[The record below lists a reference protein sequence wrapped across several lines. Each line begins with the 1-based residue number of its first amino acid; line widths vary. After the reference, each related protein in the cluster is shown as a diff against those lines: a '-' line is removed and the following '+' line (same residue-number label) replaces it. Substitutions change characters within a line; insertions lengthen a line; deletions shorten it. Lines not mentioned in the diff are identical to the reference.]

1 MFEKMKADAWLEGYD
16 KGMDEAEELREIQQQ
31 SDDNGITYA
40 SHGDYMKAKVAFN
53 AKDTEIADLKNKVK
67 SLKDSLKGTGTAQN
81 ALEADFAKCKKE
93 LEQFYLKAIG
103 DCKTV
108 KQVNKVV
115 KQYTASSIRPTVYGP
130 DIIGLM
136 IALSQLQKFTDAIKG
151 DIPHYPI
158 LMAAATKIKRINT
171 NDAIEVCDAMDQ
183 FDDENFYAML
193 MAKTIKDIAGIEVD
207 RTKIIDAK
215 QKGLD
220 AWNVLLSMLSAYGV
234 KVDSVLEV
242 K

>member
-1 MFEKMKADAWLEGYD
+1 MFEKMKADAWLEGYN
-16 KGMDEAEELREIQQQ
+16 KGMDEAEELREMEQQ
-31 SDDNGITYA
+31 SDGNGITYA

-53 AKDTEIADLKNKVK
+53 AKDTEIAGLKEKVK
-67 SLKDSLKGTGTAQN
+67 ELEGWKAASNKDANDTEASL
-81 ALEADFAKCKKE
+81 AKCRKE

-103 DCKTV
+103 DCRTV
-108 KQVNKVV
+108 KQVNAVV
-115 KQYTASSIRPTVYGP
+115 KQYTASSIRPTVYGT
-130 DIIGLM
+130 DLISNLK
-136 IALSQLQKFTDAIKG
+136 KFTDAVTGNTQNDPVLSASK
-151 DIPHYPI
+151 
-158 LMAAATKIKRINT
+158 TKIKRINRRDT
-171 NDAIEVCDAMDQ
+171 EQVCETLDD
-183 FDDENFYAML
+183 FDDENFYVSL

-234 KVDSVLEV
+234 KADSVLEV

>member
-1 MFEKMKADAWLEGYD
+1 MFEKMKADAYEEGYVD
-16 KGMDEAEELREIQQQ
+16 GERNGKELKNALHCTD
-31 SDDNGITYA
+31 SNGITYA

-103 DCKTV
+103 DCRTV
-108 KQVNKVV
+108 KQVNSVV

-130 DIIGLM
+130 DII
-136 IALSQLQKFTDAIKG
+136 SQLKKFTDAIMGNTTNDPVLSASK
-151 DIPHYPI
+151 
-158 LMAAATKIKRINT
+158 TKIKRINT
-171 NDAIEVCDAMDQ
+171 NDAIEACDAMDQ

-193 MAKTIKDIAGIEVD
+193 MAKTIKDIASVEVD

>member
-1 MFEKMKADAWLEGYD
+1 MFEKMKADAWLEGYN
-16 KGMDEAEELREIQQQ
+16 KGIDEAEELREMEQQ

-53 AKDTEIADLKNKVK
+53 AKDTEIAGLKEKVK
-67 SLKDSLKGTGTAQN
+67 ELEGWKAASNKDANDTEASL
-81 ALEADFAKCKKE
+81 AKCRKE

-103 DCKTV
+103 DCRTV
-108 KQVNKVV
+108 KQVNAVV
-115 KQYTASSIRPTVYGP
+115 KQYTASSIRPTVYGT
-130 DIIGLM
+130 DLISNLK
-136 IALSQLQKFTDAIKG
+136 KFTDAVTGNTQNDPVLSASK
-151 DIPHYPI
+151 
-158 LMAAATKIKRINT
+158 TKIKRINRRDT
-171 NDAIEVCDAMDQ
+171 EQVCETLDD
-183 FDDENFYAML
+183 FDDENFYVSL

-234 KVDSVLEV
+234 KADSVLEV

>member
-1 MFEKMKADAWLEGYD
+1 MFEGMKLDSYNEGFRDGKRNGEVFAAARQYQD
-16 KGMDEAEELREIQQQ
+16 
-31 SDDNGITYA
+31 SNGITYA
-40 SHGDYMKAKVAFN
+40 TNGDYMKAKVAFN
-53 AKDTEIADLKNKVK
+53 AKDAEIANLKNNVK

-108 KQVNKVV
+108 KKVNEVV

-130 DIIGLM
+130 DII
-136 IALSQLQKFTDAIKG
+136 SQLKKFTDAITGNTQNDPVLSASK
-151 DIPHYPI
+151 
-158 LMAAATKIKRINT
+158 TKIKRINRR
-171 NDAIEVCDAMDQ
+171 DAEEVCETLDD
-183 FDDENFYAML
+183 FDDENFYVSL
-193 MAKTIKDIAGIEVD
+193 MAKTIKDIAGIDVD
-207 RTKIIDAK
+207 RTKVIESK
-215 QKGLD
+215 NLGLN

-234 KVDSVLEV
+234 KADSVLEV

>member
-1 MFEKMKADAWLEGYD
+1 MFGRIKADAWLEGYN
-16 KGMDEAEELREIQQQ
+16 KGIDEAEELREMEQQ

-53 AKDTEIADLKNKVK
+53 AKDTEIA
-67 SLKDSLKGTGTAQN
+67 SLKEELKDAKKVQASLA
-81 ALEADFAKCKKE
+81 ECHKE

-103 DCKTV
+103 DCRTV
-108 KQVNKVV
+108 KQVNAVV
-115 KQYTASSIRPTVYGP
+115 SKYNKSSLFNDQMVPIFRELICVN
-130 DIIGLM
+130 
-136 IALSQLQKFTDAIKG
+136 LSMKNARKLKG
-151 DIPHYPI
+151 TNIQQ
-158 LMAAATKIKRINT
+158 AAETKIKRINRR
-171 NDAIEVCDAMDQ
+171 DAEEVCETLDD
-183 FDDENFYAML
+183 FDDENFYVSL

-234 KVDSVLEV
+234 KADSVLEV

>member
-16 KGMDEAEELREIQQQ
+16 KGMGEAEELREIQQQ

-53 AKDTEIADLKNKVK
+53 AKDIEIADLKNKVK

-103 DCKTV
+103 DCRTV
-108 KQVNKVV
+108 KQVNAVV

-130 DIIGLM
+130 DII
-136 IALSQLQKFTDAIKG
+136 SQLKKFTDAIKG

-158 LMAAATKIKRINT
+158 LMAAATKIKRINRR
-171 NDAIEVCDAMDQ
+171 DAEEVCDLLDTQMDR
-183 FDDENFYAML
+183 NCYASS
-193 MAKTIKDIAGIEVD
+193 MAAVIEGIADIEVD
-207 RTKIIDAK
+207 RTKILDAK
-215 QKGLD
+215 QKGLN

-234 KVDSVLEV
+234 KADSVLEV

>member
-16 KGMDEAEELREIQQQ
+16 KGMGEAEELREIQQQ

-53 AKDTEIADLKNKVK
+53 AKDIEIADLKNKVK

-103 DCKTV
+103 DCRTV

-130 DIIGLM
+130 DII
-136 IALSQLQKFTDAIKG
+136 SQLKKFTDAIKG

-158 LMAAATKIKRINT
+158 LMAAATKIKRINRR
-171 NDAIEVCDAMDQ
+171 DAEEVCDLLDTQMDR
-183 FDDENFYAML
+183 NCYASS
-193 MAKTIKDIAGIEVD
+193 MAAVIEGIAGIEVD
-207 RTKIIDAK
+207 MTKVLAAK
-215 QKGLD
+215 DSGLD

-234 KVDSVLEV
+234 KADSVLEV

>member
-16 KGMDEAEELREIQQQ
+16 KGMDEAEELLEMEQQ

-40 SHGDYMKAKVAFN
+40 SHGDYMKAKVAFS
-53 AKDTEIADLKNKVK
+53 AKDTEIAYLKNKVK
-67 SLKDSLKGTGTAQN
+67 ILKDSLKGTGTAQN

-93 LEQFYLKAIG
+93 LERFYLKAIG
-103 DCKTV
+103 DCRTV
-108 KQVNKVV
+108 KQVNAVV

-130 DIIGLM
+130 DII
-136 IALSQLQKFTDAIKG
+136 SQLKKFTDAIKG

-158 LMAAATKIKRINT
+158 LMAAATKIKRINRR
-171 NDAIEVCDAMDQ
+171 DAEEVCDLLDTQMDR
-183 FDDENFYAML
+183 NCYASS
-193 MAKTIKDIAGIEVD
+193 MAAVIEGIADIEVD
-207 RTKIIDAK
+207 RTKILDAK
-215 QKGLD
+215 DSGLD

-234 KVDSVLEV
+234 KADSVLEV